1 MDFLR
6 VLDPSKLVLT
16 AGGIAFFL
24 TIFNDHPPYNL
35 PIFLFGCYAHE
46 NTEALQSLQF
56 FTGILGVSM
65 IFDIIWMAV
74 HWQPGFARFLSI
86 FLLILKLPTLLAF
99 IISLRQRGSQF
110 GTLGSS
116 LGGPT
121 VWSMPGG
128 FTSGG
133 RDGYQTVDD
142 AEEPFIR
149 NARPPA
155 QSNRMPP
162 PPKSAE
168 PPAAPGAY
176 QSVV

>member
-6 VLDPSKLVLT
+6 ILDPSKLVLAE
-16 AGGIAFFL
+16 AGLVFF
-24 TIFNDHPPYNL
+24 TSIFNDSPSYNL
-35 PIFLFGCYAHE
+35 PIFLFGFYAQE
-46 NTEALQSLQF
+46 NAEAIQSLQF
-56 FTGILGVSM
+56 FTGILFVSM
-65 IFDIIWMAV
+65 IFDIIWMAT
-74 HWQPGFARFLSI
+74 HWQHGFVRFLSI
-86 FLLILKLPTLLAF
+86 TILIMKLPTLLAVAF
-99 IISLRQRGSQF
+99 SLRQRGSQF
-110 GTLGSS
+110 GSLGSS

-149 NARPPA
+149 NARPTPPH
-155 QSNRMPP
+155 RMPQS
-162 PPKSAE
+162 KTAE
-168 PPAAPGAY
+168 LVTAPGAY